1 MRMGLGLCLGAAA
14 ILYLADQLSLHRQQ
28 AQLERLVALSADRT
42 AGIIHRAAHDGML
55 HNDVDGVRRI
65 IANIAAQEG
74 VDSVRIYNKEGRVR
88 VSSRQGEE
96 GTLVDK
102 RSREC
107 IACHAGSQP
116 KAGLERMD
124 RIRMLTA
131 PQGGRVLGVI
141 TPIYNEAACAACH
154 VHPASQ
160 RVLGI
165 LDVRLS
171 MAQADAALAQS
182 SRQMQYGVVATGLAV
197 LLLSLVLLLGFVS
210 LPLRRLRLA
219 IQRTAAGDLE
229 ARVPVRSSDEI
240 GELARAWNE
249 MTGELKHARDD
260 LEGLNRTLEQRV
272 LEKTR
277 ELEHTHHQMVLVEKM
292 ASLGKLAAVVAH
304 EINNPLAGIRTYARL
319 MRRQLAGADKAAPS
333 AEQVKETDRI
343 LEMVDS
349 EAGRCGDIVR
359 NLLAFSR
366 QAGARFAEEDLA
378 PVVERCRLLLNH
390 QAEMLG
396 VTLEAAC
403 DPDLPRVVCDAPQ
416 VQQMML
422 ALAMNALE
430 ATPSDGRV
438 ALEARREG
446 DGVRLVV
453 SDTGWGIPKEHQD
466 RIFEPFF
473 TTKEAGKGVGLGL
486 AVVYGIVD
494 RHHARIELRSEAG
507 RGTTFTVHLP
517 ARQPQPAEPSP
528 AAGEPPPAPALA
540 GDRP

>member
-28 AQLERLVALSADRT
+28 AQLEGLVALSADRT

-55 HNDVDGVRRI
+55 RNDVEGVRRI
-65 IANIAAQEG
+65 IENIAAQEG

-88 VSSRQGEE
+88 VSSRPGEE
-96 GTLVDK
+96 GALVDK

-107 IACHAGSQP
+107 IACHAGPQP
-116 KAGLERMD
+116 RAGLERLD

-131 PQGGRVLGVI
+131 PQGGRVLGII
-141 TPIYNEAACAACH
+141 TPVYNEAACTACH

-182 SRQMQYGVVATGLAV
+182 ARQMQYGLLATGLAV
-197 LLLSLVLLLGFVS
+197 LLLSLALLVGFVS
-210 LPLRRLRLA
+210 LPLKRLRLA
-219 IQRTAAGDLE
+219 IRRTAAGDLE

-292 ASLGKLAAVVAH
+292 ASLGKLSAVVAH

-319 MRRQLAGADKAAPS
+319 LRRQLKGAGQAAPGP
-333 AEQVKETDRI
+333 EQVEETDRI
-343 LEMVDS
+343 LEVVDS

-366 QAGARFAEEDLA
+366 QAGARFAAEDLT

-396 VTLEAAC
+396 VGLEAAC
-403 DPDLPRVVCDAPQ
+403 DPDLPRVVCDAAQ
-416 VQQMML
+416 VQQMIL

-430 ATPSDGRV
+430 ATPADGRV
-438 ALEARREG
+438 SLEARREG

-494 RHHARIELRSEAG
+494 RHHARIELLSEPG
-507 RGTTFTVHLP
+507 RGTTFTIHLP
-517 ARQPQPAEPSP
+517 PRQPQPAEPSP
-528 AAGEPPPAPALA
+528 AAGEQPAPALA